1 MDGFIDALKTADKA
15 YVMDIHCDRE
25 RQEDYP
31 TASSDNIIKE
41 VPNAEKI
48 SIETVE
54 KLLKHDNAAICFM
67 SCTNIYE
74 ILGKFEALLENK
86 ND

>member
-1 MDGFIDALKTADKA
+1 MINFIICDDKKEF
-15 YVMDIHCDRE
+15 VNKIDE
-25 RQEDYP
+25 
-31 TASSDNIIKE
+31 IISK

-48 SIETVE
+48 SIKTVD

-74 ILGKFEALLENK
+74 ILNKFEELLKNK
-86 ND
+86 NK

>member
-1 MDGFIDALKTADKA
+1 MDDFVSALKSADKA

-25 RQEDYP
+25 NKEDYP
-31 TASSDNIIKE
+31 NVSSDEIIKK
-41 VPNAEKI
+41 VPGAEKI
-48 SIETVE
+48 SIQTVD

-74 ILGKFEALLENK
+74 IENKFEELLKNK
-86 ND
+86 K